1 MELGV
6 LACGSKCAVC
16 TWHCG
21 LALLG
26 AFKNI
31 YIYTYNFFKDLCTRH
46 NFCSL
51 NSQYVRHVAKEQRD
65 YKKEAEK
72 SSSLTF

>member
-1 MELGV
+1 ML
-6 LACGSKCAVC
+6 CAPGTVDL
-16 TWHCG
+16 HF
-21 LALLG
+21 LVHL
-26 AFKNI
+26 KI
-31 YIYTYNFFKDLCTRH
+31 YIYTYIFFEDLCTRH